1 MRVSA
6 CLVRSVQTLEGI
18 QLNRLRSKLTYANV
32 ISTVCL
38 FLLLG
43 GGTAFAAS
51 QLGKNSVGANQ
62 IKKNAVTTAK
72 LKKGAVT
79 GSKLKLSTLGT
90 VPSATNATNA
100 VNATNAKHA
109 STADSATNA
118 NHASSADNATN
129 AAHASSADSVAL
141 VHVFKGGAVPAA
153 ASVAGAPKIELG
165 AVGPFNF
172 YGKCYEEAGDVNA
185 VEYVEL
191 TSGEATLGGEDSD
204 EFSDDGDGYL
214 TPSSPEEDR
223 ELKSLDTGANDFN
236 ADSSDEEFQA
246 SATDG
251 TEITGEASGIGAK
264 SGTPTSGNG
273 PFLPGNSCIIGTIA
287 VFGG

>member
-1 MRVSA
+1 
-6 CLVRSVQTLEGI
+6 
-18 QLNRLRSKLTYANV
+18 LRSKLTYANV
-32 ISTVCL
+32 ISTFCL

-43 GGTAFAAS
+43 GGTALAAN
-51 QLGKNSVGANQ
+51 QLGKNSVGAKQ

-90 VPSATNATNA
+90 VPSATNA

-191 TSGEATLGGEDSD
+191 TSGEATLGGEDAED
-204 EFSDDGDGYL
+204 FTDDGDGYL
-214 TPSSPEEDR
+214 NPASPEEDR
-223 ELKSLDTGANDFN
+223 ELKSVDVSGNDFD
-236 ADSSDEEFQA
+236 AESSDEEFQA

-264 SGTPTSGNG
+264 AGTPTSGNG
-273 PFLPGNSCIIGTIA
+273 PFLAGNSCIIGTIA